1 MWLVRAVAAR
11 IVWEGG
17 VAYLR
22 VDLLLNPAPCVG
34 FAREIPADRNCVC
47 KVRAVTKVVCV
58 KYAR

>member
-1 MWLVRAVAAR
+1 MWLVRAVDAK

-34 FAREIPADRNCVC
+34 FAREIPADRNGVC
-47 KVRAVTKVVCV
+47 EVRAVTTVVCV
-58 KYAR
+58 KYTQ